1 MVSAHAYKASAI
13 KEDMLEVVAG
23 LIWKGERFLICQR
36 PKDKARALL
45 WEFVGGK
52 VERGESREEALK
64 RECKE
69 ELDVLVSVGE
79 VFMEVTHEYPD
90 VTIRLTLFNAEIVEG
105 EPKMIEHNDVK
116 WITAEEISHFDFC
129 PADQEILEKIKKVK
143 KAQVEKHLGFFCK
156 KK

>member
-1 MVSAHAYKASAI
+1 MKAVKKLS
-13 KEDMLEVVAG
+13 
-23 LIWKGERFLICQR
+23 
-36 PKDKARALL
+36 
-45 WEFVGGK
+45 
-52 VERGESREEALK
+52 

-105 EPKMIEHNDVK
+105 EPKMIEHNDLK
-116 WITAEEISHFDFC
+116 WITAEEISCFDFC

-143 KAQVEKHLGFFCK
+143 KA
-156 KK
+156 